1 MYTDAEIYTKHRDSL
16 IRYATALVG
25 PSKAE
30 DVVSTV
36 VVRVLARRSLGEL
49 DDPAAYLFRSVLNEA
64 RSTFR
69 ARPTVELPAEI
80 GAHHDRDIDPT
91 VLDAVMALPVRQ
103 RAATYL
109 VYWCDHTVEDAAR
122 LMGARPGSVKRYLF
136 DARRNLRKALS

>member
-1 MYTDAEIYTKHRDSL
+1 MYTDAEIYTKHREGL

-36 VVRVLARRSLGEL
+36 VLRVLARRSLGAL
-49 DDPAAYLFRSVLNEA
+49 DDPAAYLFRAVLNEA
-64 RSTFR
+64 RSSYR
-69 ARPTVELPAEI
+69 SRPTFELPPEI
-80 GAHHDRDIDPT
+80 GAHHDPAFDPT
-91 VLDAVMALPVRQ
+91 VLEAVMALPVRQ

-109 VYWCDHTVEDAAR
+109 VYWGDHTIEDAAR

-136 DARRNLRKALS
+136 DARRNLRRVLS